1 MNAIR
6 KHLFSGLL
14 VWLPLVVTIWVLIW
28 LINLFDS
35 LYLSV
40 LHTLLEVSP
49 DHWKDYVDFIGRIH
63 GLGVVLAVV
72 VLVVTGALVSNVV
85 GRWMLGRWNALLAR
99 IPIVKTIYS
108 SVKKVSDTLF
118 ASNGNAFRKALL
130 VQYPRQG
137 VWTIAF
143 QTGTPVPALRPHLP
157 EDCIS
162 VYVPTTPNPTSGFF
176 LIMPRKDVIELTM
189 SVDEALTHVISM
201 GAATSE
207 ATPVST
213 SNKENA
219 S

>member
-6 KHLFSGLL
+6 KHLFAGLL
-14 VWLPLVVTIWVLIW
+14 VWLPLVVTVWVLIW
-28 LINLFDS
+28 LINLFDN
-35 LYLSV
+35 LYLSI
-40 LHTLLEVSP
+40 LNTLLEVSP
-49 DHWKDYVDFIGRIH
+49 DHWRQYVDFISHIH
-63 GLGVVLAVV
+63 GLGVLLAVV
-72 VLVVTGALVSNVV
+72 VLVTTGALVSNVV
-85 GRWMLGRWNALLAR
+85 GRWFLSRWNELLAR
-99 IPIVKTIYS
+99 IPIVKTIYK

-143 QTGTPVPALRPHLP
+143 QTGTPVPSLRPHLP
-157 EDCIS
+157 HDCIS

-176 LIMPRKDVIELTM
+176 LIMPRSDVIELTM

-201 GAATSE
+201 GAATDS
-207 ATPVST
+207 APTPLP
-213 SNKENA
+213 KEEKA